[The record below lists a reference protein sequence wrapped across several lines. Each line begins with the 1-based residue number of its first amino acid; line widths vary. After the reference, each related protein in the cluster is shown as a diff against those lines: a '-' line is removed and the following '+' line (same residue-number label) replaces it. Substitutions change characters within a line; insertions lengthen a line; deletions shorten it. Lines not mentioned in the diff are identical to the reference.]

1 MTSALTKAVIHSAAN
16 IPDID
21 SGILISNPSA
31 SVSTMHGMYMH
42 HTRKRGVS
50 TLHCCSGGIASYNL
64 DDCGSSTNL
73 TQTEAKYFSL
83 YTAIT

>member
-1 MTSALTKAVIHSAAN
+1 
-16 IPDID
+16 
-21 SGILISNPSA
+21 
-31 SVSTMHGMYMH
+31 MH